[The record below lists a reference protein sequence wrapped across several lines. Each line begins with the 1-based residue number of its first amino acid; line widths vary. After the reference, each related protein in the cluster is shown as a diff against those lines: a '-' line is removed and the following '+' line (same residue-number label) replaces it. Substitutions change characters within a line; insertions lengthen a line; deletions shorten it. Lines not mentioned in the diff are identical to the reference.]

1 MSSPTVVPNDRIREH
16 AERFASGP
24 VTLAALS
31 MAFEESSASS
41 AEVLVEGRSFY
52 PPLLEDIAS
61 ASSSVHIN
69 HFGFLPGVVGDRFA
83 EVLVAKAAEG
93 IPVRLVV
100 DRQGSD
106 PERGSQEFYEQ
117 LTAAGVEVCVV
128 RATMP
133 RVQVGPLGVGGPTHW
148 NLRGLGH
155 IDHRKVAVV
164 DGRIGWVGGA
174 GIEDHFEDGRF
185 HDLFVRVTG
194 SVVQQ
199 LQLVFVGGFRWLGGR
214 VQVDDLETLFPET
227 DDAGEAIPA
236 VVLHNAP
243 GRYRPITDAI
253 TRVLESARETLDV
266 VNPYVTDRR
275 MIRRVEQA
283 SRRGVRVR
291 LFVPANANNWACAAA
306 QQFHHATLLDAGV
319 RILEYPTM
327 LHAKA
332 FVRDGEELLAGTC
345 NLEAW
350 SLRRFFEIDLQ
361 LRSTAVAAQFD
372 ERFSA
377 PAEAAS
383 SPGRALTGRRERAR
397 ARAFATISPLL

>member
-1 MSSPTVVPNDRIREH
+1 MPVAVRNEGLRDH
-16 AERFASGP
+16 AARLATEPVGRADLALAFA
-24 VTLAALS
+24 
-31 MAFEESSASS
+31 ESSASS
-41 AEVLVEGRSFY
+41 VEVLVEGKAFY
-52 PPLLEDIAS
+52 PPMLADVAS
-61 ASSSVHIN
+61 ARSSVHIN
-69 HFGFLPGVVGDRFA
+69 QFGFRPGVVGDAFA
-83 EVLVAKAAEG
+83 EALVAKAAEG
-93 IPVRLVV
+93 VPVRLVV

-106 PERGSQEFYEQ
+106 PEEGSQAFYER

-128 RATMP
+128 RATKV
-133 RVQVGPLGVGGPTHW
+133 RATAGPLGSGGASAW
-148 NLRGLGH
+148 NLRALGH
-155 IDHRKVAVV
+155 IDHRKVAVI

-185 HDLFVRVTG
+185 HDLFLRVEG
-194 SVVQQ
+194 PVVAQ
-199 LQLVFVGGFRWLGGR
+199 LQLVFVAGFRWLGGTIP
-214 VQVDDLETLFPET
+214 VADLDALFPLLEPGA
-227 DDAGEAIPA
+227 DAVPA

-253 TRVLESARETLDV
+253 ARVLDGARTTLDV

-275 MIRRVEQA
+275 MIRRIEDA
-283 SRRGVRVR
+283 ARRGVRVR

-306 QQFHHATLLDAGV
+306 QQFHHAALLDSGV

-350 SLRRFFEIDLQ
+350 SLRRFFEIDVGI
-361 LRSTAVAAQFD
+361 RSPDVAAAFD

-377 PAEAAS
+377 PAEEVS
-383 SPGRALTGRRERAR
+383 RPGRALTGVKERAR
-397 ARAFATISPLL
+397 AAAFALASPLL

>member
-1 MSSPTVVPNDRIREH
+1 MTSPTAVPNDRIREH
-16 AERFASGP
+16 AERLATGP

-52 PPLLEDIAS
+52 PPMLEDIAS

-69 HFGFLPGVVGDRFA
+69 QFGFRPGVVGDRFA
-83 EVLVAKAAEG
+83 EALVAKANEG

-106 PERGSQEFYEQ
+106 PERGSQAFYER

-128 RATMP
+128 RATKP
-133 RVQVGPLGVGGPTHW
+133 RVAVGPLGKGGATRW
-148 NLRGLGH
+148 NLRALGH

-194 SVVQQ
+194 QVVRQ

-227 DDAGEAIPA
+227 
-236 VVLHNAP
+236 
-243 GRYRPITDAI
+243 T
-253 TRVLESARETLDV
+253 TRA
-266 VNPYVTDRR
+266 
-275 MIRRVEQA
+275 
-283 SRRGVRVR
+283 
-291 LFVPANANNWACAAA
+291 
-306 QQFHHATLLDAGV
+306 
-319 RILEYPTM
+319 
-327 LHAKA
+327 
-332 FVRDGEELLAGTC
+332 
-345 NLEAW
+345 
-350 SLRRFFEIDLQ
+350 RRFPPSSCTTHRGATGRSPTRSRACSRARGT
-361 LRSTAVAAQFD
+361 RSTWSIPTSPTAA
-372 ERFSA
+372 
-377 PAEAAS
+377 
-383 SPGRALTGRRERAR
+383 
-397 ARAFATISPLL
+397 